1 MVFAKLEA
9 LEWSMNDDLYE
20 ELLWWQQNQPIPRD
34 ILNINNALKVIINL
48 LSNGGVVKI
57 HERHT
62 QETKKGVSKIANSLL
77 ILGVPNEI

>member
-57 HERHT
+57 HESHT
-62 QETKKGVSKIANSLL
+62 REIKKGASKVANSLL
-77 ILGVPNEI
+77 LLGVPNEI